1 MTNKDQF
8 YKLEEIEEEGNQ
20 SKSSDESSE
29 SDNLFSSMRQV
40 KTVRA
45 QKKKTLYAEKL
56 IQTYNSYLQFLGG
69 QQLSDKEQ
77 DDLKMFLGN
86 LTQTRL
92 NQLTDKYQYLTE
104 YDYHMGD
111 VVIAFPNPDSPKSE
125 DLGTMTQLEA
135 IQLCLNCFAAN
146 KYATE
151 FEVMDNLILIK
162 AIEQNL
168 YHLQSDD
175 EFLLKQYEEEDRM
188 REEQEQILSE
198 DSRNKKNIIDSSKQL
213 DTEER
218 NNEGRKSAKRE
229 RFQNLKR
236 WGGSQKLFSDEVEKL
251 ELKLI
256 QIYNLDRKT
265 RQTAIKEAFNLDNYK
280 LDRFIRIKLSGGKF
294 LEYNEKEK
302 YWIRTQNQTKDF
314 STLIRQ
320 AVILQLSKLGFL
332 MRQFISKDGSTIFLV
347 LYQADQNLKNLA
359 NKYEITKQLNFQFQD
374 IFSYEPVDDNLRP
387 LRLNNRLWKS
397 NNDYKGELSKMFI
410 YLKPKIVEL
419 LDKINYKQIS
429 REINQSMINQQ
440 IFSQGDEEVID
451 DYAPQDD
458 VWKAYYAYL
467 IYLEEKVTH
476 LRNQCII
483 QNEFA
488 QFFNKNTKSKKPYEI
503 YMEKNPDKLKF
514 QDQIN
519 SQDIHIL
526 EQLQKESEIEDQIDL
541 NGRNIELMD
550 VFYGIFQI
558 IQEHRKQQKYYD
570 QIKGI
575 CNINAN
581 KFISS
586 KDVKVLKK
594 EQLAKAYLDLFQ
606 EALQITNLGSIK
618 PLKTIWDLA
627 DIAPFEPFITYKLT
641 ADKLAKSQQCK
652 INALWKQ
659 YCITETG
666 KISLFSNMERMKIN
680 NLALDEKINFTI
692 LISDKF
698 VLAKYCL
705 HDNYEI
711 QGKSKRSFFV
721 PLFKSDYNIEI
732 LKNKSLYLYFYKEM
746 TERNYL
752 GIIGQNKYQNQEYQF
767 AERKL
772 ENLAFQWRFQWNHP
786 WFVPTK
792 QIREYYGEKLAIYFH
807 FVGYN
812 ASMLFPIG
820 ILGLTISIIQFI
832 VSDTKT
838 PLYVY
843 LYIIFGFI
851 QIQWSNLIH
860 DMWQTKEKVFAMQFG
875 QFNQSGEDTTQQR
888 SQFYGYYS
896 RSIETDNLNILFFT
910 DFQKLMKKIVSFA
923 LLFIMVIFYVGIIVS
938 IFIISDALQDVE
950 AFTEPGY
957 STALFEVTVPALIN
971 LILVLLLDRVFDK
984 LAIVL
989 TDYENHKTIKM
1000 YEANFIYKKFFL
1012 CFFALCVPILEIQ
1025 FLHTKF
1031 GLHCVH
1037 GDCLKHSCYHFATM
1051 FILQFLINVYL
1062 KTRLFVLKFI
1072 KDLYLSIKN
1081 PKRKETKYTHLN
1093 LNVNSHQSKSNNTNT
1108 NKVSGSHKVSLKPSI
1123 DPLKSNQQQKKSI
1136 SHASHPSNQFKSN
1149 ERSSNSGSI
1158 SQPPDQK
1165 LQFFQDNQINI
1176 QIQDQ
1181 VVGDQDSVQEKKQED
1196 PFHLI
1201 NDYIEEQFF
1210 DKESYVI
1217 SPERYGTV
1225 DDFMEIAIQHSMLVL
1240 FGTTFPLSYMIAF
1253 LRSLL
1258 ELQCDKLKL
1267 LNEMQ
1272 RPIPIS
1278 ESTIG
1283 VWNRVLDGLAY
1294 LSLVVNSGQITS
1306 KRDDISSPD
1315 GLIQMSG
1322 FFLICLLA
1330 NFFLRFVEMTLF
1342 SELPFQIQDLLQRQ
1356 AYLIKNTVEKFRGSA
1371 ERSSNKAINP
1381 RSLKRY
1387 PILKIYGTKVK
1398 DVRIKEMVELSSDSD
1413 VEDYVK
1419 RMEEIKGIK
1428 HEKKKVKP
1436 KIEKNAKSKNQQE
1449 NEDVEEN
1456 EEQEQEDNQNLK
1468 LLQDA
1473 SNKESSIEELQQ
1485 YFNARVSNW
1494 AMKFKMKDTQDK
1506 EQQLLQKLFF
1516 QKTLGYLKMKD
1527 QLNPHQK
1534 QWTLDR
1540 YTYRK
1545 FFLPRSLVLIRNL
1558 DWRRYL
1564 IFQEGDKRLKKSLK
1578 QQQNKKYELQLDFL
1592 NKHQD
1597 IQQNVVEKMEILKK
1611 KKEFVKKHVWIDGRS
1626 TVFLRS
1632 GGVWFGQFRKSTNKV
1647 SGVKVA
1653 ESYFRILEK
1662 FKKVCENENK
1672 AMEQN
1677 IQDQQQEQIE
1687 DSNKNKKDTKFKPI
1701 DEQFFNLTCNLSQ
1714 TQLKK
1719 FSSTSLI
1726 SLLDSLQIR
1735 HKEHYIYMLSSKGVS
1750 QVEYQ
1755 LDNYITNELRK
1766 QNRIMNFSYI
1776 PFRIQAPFLKFNQM
1790 QIWELF
1796 VEEQMRQTQPKFN
1809 LLYRIDKKK
1818 DQFASNI
1825 NTNVFGLQPQN
1836 KRWLMSYV
1844 DVPKREDIMLYYTT
1858 EISYNRNIFKD
1869 FINRV
1874 YRFYDIVEGP
1884 DYASLNLPIG
1894 IAKLS
1899 YLKIQKQ
1906 PQYLNIRDPLV
1917 KGYLSRAYS
1926 SPKTHKFCNG
1936 KTLKDVIKE
1945 RKTKYTDIEISN
1957 FITSTIKLLDFLE
1970 TNMGMFHGCLNLDS
1984 FILVEKL
1991 DKAKHLQYVV
2001 FDFGMFFWYDLNT
2014 ERTYFMRSIQQNDEL
2029 WYMSPELLTNYLQP
2043 SNQIPLNPQKC
2054 DIYSLGMI
2062 SLHMVTLGQMKL
2074 DVEKSLQEYDGDVGF
2089 TVRRWMMNN
2098 KNQLIHDYPKSS
2110 QLIMQLL
2117 HPDYKLRLYPS
2128 VMAAKLQGRAI
2139 FNDNGMCNFNFD
2151 EELEVLKQ
2159 KRFCP
2164 TFYDNILDELNEEQ
2178 SKNQVF
2184 ISIKSYLKQ
2193 TIFSFEQ
2200 YLILGQ
2206 LEKFDEMSQDFEEI
2220 IIHKYFLTSVEQ
2232 STEEI
2237 SDFLSHFQLYFK
2249 SNIVNIISNS
2259 LDEFKYFIFYFQ
2271 YKIIF
2276 FIYMNRLEISIKQ
2289 CTQLLNLLNEFEE
2302 IINEVILLS
2311 QSENLVIQEK
2321 FKNDEKLIFNLLQ
2334 LQKDDYSSSKF
2345 MKSFSHH
2352 IKVYIFQM
2360 QMLISQICNLNSM
2373 YSIGIEQTSKLIT
2386 DQWNEIKYDLKYLEK
2401 DNNYFLL
2408 TNSIYI
2414 KLLNRLQ
2421 IQFIQLQLLF
2431 DSFDKNALN
2440 QGNEL
2445 LIDIQLMQQF
2455 IQNEKITEKQSVIKS
2470 IVKCS
2475 KHKQLN
2481 EDLMKQSLA
2490 YLNFYENQVKFILLL
2505 LYNRNKEFQ
2514 QTELIASQ
2522 LVKQFIQSNCILE
2535 QLNFIPI
2542 IGWIGEHYSETDQQE
2557 NMQNLYKFIITLMEE
2572 QFMIYESFQIEST
2585 IYFNYL
2591 KVIITQT
2598 IFYCSQL
2605 LYYNVLSMS
2614 NGIYQGFM
2622 QLIQSHNLYG
2632 DNNLLSHIIQIKLV
2646 HVLIE
2651 NQQHQY
2657 PYYFRQNED
2666 QLDYNY
2672 DVPNSILNQSLI
2684 TCLLKLYKFVVKH
2697 LQVNEEQ
2704 ENNEI
2709 TWFYDDKI
2717 SQLKLELLYGYTFIL
2732 SKQNVE
2738 SENNHPFIDLQIAIK
2753 KYIIIIDEQ
2762 LQNSN
2767 VFVVIENKVLYTRIL
2782 QLTYDYQQAF
2792 DHIKIVDLLQQ
2803 IPIKEDDISDQQ
2815 KASLQQIFFS
2825 ILDIHVNNNFYY
2837 NNQQTYK
2844 QMMQLEEMQFI
2855 KNHKTFQ
2862 IRFLLIKLMDFFL
2875 KCQQLELNNEL
2886 IKFLFTLYQNKAKML
2901 KKEKYTLKLALE
2913 INRLRTY
2920 VLSEE
2925 LRQLVEKQDKKDNT
2939 KIQDLFEKIQLASR
2953 TMMEIKEKKQKKKK
2967 GKVQKSNTTSDIN
2980 RYLLAQQ
2987 LEQQDMDRIQSGFV
3001 HIDDKDQG
3009 FDNQIALCQLGVKLI
3024 VYQLHVGQFRDADSM
3039 AYNIKRKLFDL
3050 IYYEICRMAL
3060 DWQSERIF
3068 LKSNAT
3074 EISVNQLFKALN
3086 IHDLNFENYEHNL
3099 LHNIGPIKQ
3108 VALNVRNFLVLKQ
3121 VLFMR
3126 LLYSYVEGLQA
3137 LCIIM
3142 KGDFKLSKQNLNFVQ
3157 TFGESNIDEISAL
3170 ITDVLMLFEITTAD
3184 YNSASN
3190 KAIKLLKLLSKRIK
3204 QTNIQLQTHW
3214 IYSQFDDTRIQK
3226 QRIYH
3231 PIQIEQII
3239 TFEEI
3244 DEMQSFS
3251 EIKFSYEET
3260 LTKTALRPYFEITK
3274 LTTEAY
3280 FAYIESLIQQPKILI
3295 QSVDPIFY
3303 AQKYVQQQYGLQH
3316 IFNGHLQRLIATMY
3330 SEFLI
3335 NKRVKDLEVA
3345 LQQDSDKKIKFL
3357 KQEIT
3362 AKTRVYLE
3370 SRVKNKCTQQMEKK
3384 FQETKQF
3391 LKSKI
3396 KTLRTI
3402 RDGISYDVVCRWS
3415 LQAANESL
3423 AIYQKYCIEFKYES
3437 NPYLGSL
3444 YSTFANIFFVQNKI
3458 VSTQQ
3463 YLEKVKNT
3471 LEYCYTSISNP
3482 DYCRYFYQL
3491 GYLRL
3496 HVFYII
3502 KMYIEALIG
3511 LARLNPSE
3519 KFEVL
3524 LAIITENEKFLYHF
3538 DQYCS
3543 HGFFLFLE
3551 INILKQL
3558 SQERVIRDRLT
3569 QSYRKDEQDLI
3580 RYLQI
3585 EGDKLAFQKTIDA
3598 NSKPYAHVVENVYKD
3613 AVHLIEKQS
3622 HKFNPD
3628 YTGLELFIKAFQICK
3643 LVLTSDNTIYQKILT
3658 LVNKLSN
3665 RKNSLV

>member
-1 MTNKDQF
+1 MTAKDQY

-20 SKSSDESSE
+20 SKSSDDSSE
-29 SDNLFSSMRQV
+29 SDNLFSSQRQV

-56 IQTYNSYLQFLGG
+56 MATYNSYLHFLGG

-92 NQLTDKYQYLTE
+92 NQLSDKYQYLTE

-135 IQLCLNCFAAN
+135 IQLCLNCFASN

-188 REEQEQILSE
+188 REEQEQILSDE
-198 DSRNKKNIIDSSKQL
+198 SSHRKNVQEQSNRL
-213 DTEER
+213 DTEEK
-218 NNEGRKSAKRE
+218 NEGKKNVKRE

-236 WGGSQKLFSDEVEKL
+236 FGGVQKLFSDEIEKL
-251 ELKLI
+251 ELKLLK
-256 QIYNLDRKT
+256 IYNLDRKT

-294 LEYNEKEK
+294 LEYNEKDK
-302 YWIRTQNQTKDF
+302 CWVRTENQTKDL
-314 STLIRQ
+314 STLIRL
-320 AVILQLSKLGFL
+320 AVILQMSKLGFL

-347 LYQADQNLKNLA
+347 LYQADSNLKNLA

-397 NNDYKGELSKMFI
+397 NNDYKGELTKMFI

-419 LDKINYKQIS
+419 LEKINFKQVS

-451 DYAPQDD
+451 DYAPSDE

-467 IYLEEKVTH
+467 MYLEEKITH
-476 LRNQCII
+476 LRSQSVI
-483 QNEFA
+483 QDEFA

-503 YMEKNPDKLKF
+503 YMEKNPDKLQF

-519 SQDIHIL
+519 SQDIQIL
-526 EQLQKESEIEDQIDL
+526 EQIQKESEIEQQIDL
-541 NGRNIELMD
+541 NGRNIQLIE
-550 VFYGIFQI
+550 VFHGIFQI

-575 CNINAN
+575 CNINSN

-594 EQLAKAYLDLFQ
+594 EQLAKSYLDLFQ
-606 EALQITNLGSIK
+606 DALYITNLGSIK
-618 PLKTIWDLA
+618 QLKTIWDLA
-627 DIAPFEPFITYKLT
+627 EIAPFEPFITYKIT
-641 ADKLAKSQQCK
+641 SDKLAKSQQCK
-652 INALWKQ
+652 LNAIWKQ
-659 YCITETG
+659 YCVTETG
-666 KISLFSNMERMKIN
+666 KISLFSNMERIKIN

-698 VLAKYCL
+698 VSAKYCL

-711 QGKSKRSFFV
+711 QGKSKRKFFV
-721 PLFKSDYNIEI
+721 PIFKSDYNIEI
-732 LKNKSLYLYFYKEM
+732 LKNKSLFLYFYKEM
-746 TERNYL
+746 AERNYL
-752 GIIGQNKYQNQEYQF
+752 GVIGQNKYQNQEYQF

-772 ENLAFQWRFQWNHP
+772 ENLSFQWRFQWNHP

-832 VSDTKT
+832 FSDTKSS
-838 PLYVY
+838 LYVY

-896 RSIETDNLNILFFT
+896 RSIETDNLNVLFFS
-910 DFQKLMKKIVSFA
+910 DLQRVMKKIVSFA
-923 LLFIMVIFYVGIIVS
+923 FLFLMVILYVGIIVS
-938 IFIISDALQDVE
+938 IFIISDALQDVDT
-950 AFTEPGY
+950 FTEPGY

-971 LILVLLLDRVFDK
+971 LILVLLLDTVFDR
-984 LAIVL
+984 LAIAL

-1031 GLHCVH
+1031 GLHCAH
-1037 GDCLKHSCYHFATM
+1037 SDCLKHSCYHFATM
-1051 FILQFLINVYL
+1051 FILQFLINVFL
-1062 KTRLFVLKFI
+1062 KTRIFVFNFL
-1072 KDLYLSIKN
+1072 KDLYLKIKN
-1081 PKRKETKYTHLN
+1081 PKRSDTKYTHLN
-1093 LNVNSHQSKSNNTNT
+1093 LNVNSHQSKSQNTHT
-1108 NKVSGSHKVSLKPSI
+1108 NKASGSNKISLKPSI
-1123 DPLKSNQQQKKSI
+1123 DPLKSNQMKKQF
-1136 SHASHPSNQFKSN
+1136 SHSSNPSNQFKSS
-1149 ERSSNSGSI
+1149 EKSPQVESI
-1158 SQPPDQK
+1158 SQPPEKK
-1165 LQFFQDNQINI
+1165 LQFFQDNQINL

-1181 VVGDQDSVQEKKQED
+1181 ILDDQDSEQAKKQED

-1201 NDYIEEQFF
+1201 NDFIEEFF
-1210 DKESYVI
+1210 RQRI
-1217 SPERYGTV
+1217 LL

-1240 FGTTFPLSYMIAF
+1240 FGTTFPLSYLIAF

-1294 LSLVVNSGQITS
+1294 LSLVVNSGQITA
-1306 KRDDISSPD
+1306 KRDDITSAD
-1315 GLIQMSG
+1315 ALIQMSG

-1387 PILKIYGTKVK
+1387 PILKVYGTKVK
-1398 DVRIKEMVELSSDSD
+1398 DVKIKEIVELSSDSD

-1419 RMEEIKGIK
+1419 RMEEVKGVK

-1436 KIEKNAKSKNQQE
+1436 KVEKKAKSKNQQE

-1456 EEQEQEDNQNLK
+1456 EEQEENQNLK

-1473 SNKESSIEELQQ
+1473 SNKESSIEELQY
-1485 YFNARVSNW
+1485 YFNARISNW

-1506 EQQLLQKLFF
+1506 EQQLLQKIFF
-1516 QKTLGYLKMKD
+1516 QKTLSYLKMKD

-1578 QQQNKKYELQLDFL
+1578 QQQNKKYEKQLDFL

-1632 GGVWFGQFRKSTNKV
+1632 GGVWFGQFRKSTSKV

-1653 ESYFRILEK
+1653 ESYYRILEK
-1662 FKKVCENENK
+1662 YKKVCENENK
-1672 AMEQN
+1672 AMEEN
-1677 IQDQQQEQIE
+1677 IQDQQKEHAE
-1687 DSNKNKKDTKFKPI
+1687 DSNKTKKDTKFKPI

-1726 SLLDSLQIR
+1726 SLLDSMQIR

-1776 PFRIQAPFLKFNQM
+1776 PFRVQAPFLKLNQM

-1796 VEEQMRQTQPKFN
+1796 VEEQIRQTQPKIN

-1818 DQFASNI
+1818 DQFSSNI
-1825 NTNVFGLQPQN
+1825 HTNIFGLQPQI

-1844 DVPKREDIMLYYTT
+1844 DVPQRDDIMLYYTT
-1858 EISYNRNIFKD
+1858 DIAYNRNIFKD

-1884 DYASLNLPIG
+1884 DYSSLNLPIG

-1899 YLKIQKQ
+1899 YMKIQKQ
-1906 PQYLNIRDPLV
+1906 PQFFNVRDPLV
-1917 KGYLSRAYS
+1917 KGYLCRAYNP
-1926 SPKTHKFCNG
+1926 PKNFKFCNG

-1945 RKTKYTDIEISN
+1945 RKTKYTDNEISN

-1970 TNMGMFHGCLNLDS
+1970 TNMGMFHGQLNLDS
-1984 FILVEKL
+1984 FILIERT
-1991 DKAKHLQYVV
+1991 DKSKSLQYVV
-2001 FDFGMFFWYDLNT
+2001 LDFGMFFWYDLNT
-2014 ERTYFMRSIQQNDEL
+2014 ERTYFIRSIQQNDEL
-2029 WYMSPELLTNYLQP
+2029 WYMSPELLTNYLKP
-2043 SNQIPLNPQKC
+2043 NNQLPINPQKC
-2054 DIYSLGMI
+2054 DIYSLGMV
-2062 SLHMVTLGQMKL
+2062 SLQMVTLGQMKL
-2074 DVEKSLQEYDGDVGF
+2074 DAEKSLQEYDGDVGF
-2089 TVRRWMMNN
+2089 TVRKWMMNN
-2098 KNQLIHDYPKSS
+2098 KNQLIHDYPNSS

-2128 VMAAKLQGRAI
+2128 VMAAKFQGRSL
-2139 FNDNGMCNFNFD
+2139 FHENGLSNQNFD
-2151 EELEVLKQ
+2151 EELELLKQ

-2164 TFYDNILDELNEEQ
+2164 TFYENILDELNGGQ
-2178 SKNQVF
+2178 STTQVF
-2184 ISIKSYLKQ
+2184 ICIKSFLKQ
-2193 TIFSFEQ
+2193 AIFSFEQ

-2220 IIHKYFLTSVEQ
+2220 LIQKYFLTSIEQ
-2232 STEEI
+2232 SQEEM
-2237 SDFLSHFQLYFK
+2237 SDFYSHFQVYFK
-2249 SNIVNIISNS
+2249 SNIVKLIQNN

-2271 YKIIF
+2271 YKIMF
-2276 FIYMNRLEISIKQ
+2276 FVYMNRLDFGMKQ
-2289 CTQLLNLLNEFEE
+2289 CTLLTNLLNDFEE
-2302 IINEVILLS
+2302 IINEVVQLS
-2311 QSENLVIQEK
+2311 QSEKNPVIQEK
-2321 FKNDEKLIFNLLQ
+2321 FKNDQNHILNLLQ
-2334 LQKDDYSSSKF
+2334 LQKEDYKSSKF

-2352 IKVYIFQM
+2352 IRVYIFQM
-2360 QMLISQICNLNSM
+2360 QILSSLICNLHSV
-2373 YSIGIEQTSKLIT
+2373 YQIDIESTTKLVA

-2401 DNNYFLL
+2401 DGNYFLL

-2414 KLLNRLQ
+2414 KLLNRLY
-2421 IQFIQLQLLF
+2421 IQFIQLQLQF
-2431 DSFDKNALN
+2431 DSFDNNALN
-2440 QGNEL
+2440 TANEL

-2455 IQNEKITEKQSVIKS
+2455 ISNEKITEKQSVIKS

-2481 EDLMKQSLA
+2481 EDLMKSSLA
-2490 YLNFYENQVKFILLL
+2490 YLNYYENQVKFILLL
-2505 LYNRNKEFQ
+2505 IYNRNKEFS
-2514 QTELIASQ
+2514 QTEIIAYQ
-2522 LVKQFIQSNCILE
+2522 LVRQIMQSNCALE
-2535 QLNFIPI
+2535 QLNFIPM

-2557 NMQNLYKFIITLMEE
+2557 NMQNVYRFIIQLMEE
-2572 QFMIYESFQIEST
+2572 QFMIYESFQKEST
-2585 IYFNYL
+2585 IYFNHL
-2591 KVIITQT
+2591 KVAITQT

-2605 LYYNVLSMS
+2605 LYYNVLAMS

-2632 DNNLLSHIIQIKLV
+2632 NDNLLSHIIQIKLV

-2672 DVPNSILNQSLI
+2672 DVPNSVFSQSLI
-2684 TCLLKLYKFVVKH
+2684 SCLLKLYKFTEKY
-2697 LQVNEEQ
+2697 LIDNEEQ
-2704 ENNEI
+2704 ETIEI
-2709 TWFYDDKI
+2709 TWFQDEKI

-2738 SENNHPFIDLQIAIK
+2738 SENHHHFTDLQMAIK
-2753 KYIIIIDEQ
+2753 KYILIIQEK
-2762 LQNSN
+2762 LQNQN
-2767 VFVVIENKVLYTRIL
+2767 IFVIIENKVLYTRVL
-2782 QLTYDYQQAF
+2782 QLTYDYQEAF
-2792 DHIKIVDLLQQ
+2792 DHIKIVELLQQ
-2803 IPIKEDDISDQQ
+2803 IQLKEEEISDQQ
-2815 KASLQQIFFS
+2815 TASLQQIFFS
-2825 ILDIHVNNNFYY
+2825 ILDVHVNNHFFS
-2837 NNQQTYK
+2837 NNQQSYK
-2844 QMMQLEEMQFI
+2844 QMMLLDEMQFI
-2855 KNHKTFQ
+2855 KNHKVFY
-2862 IRFLLIKLMDFFL
+2862 IRFLLIKLMDFYL

-2901 KKEKYTLKLALE
+2901 KKEKYTLKLAME
-2913 INRLRTY
+2913 ISRLRTY

-2925 LRQLVEKQDKKDNT
+2925 LRQLVEKQDKKDNI
-2939 KIQDLFEKIQLASR
+2939 KIQDLFEKIQTAYNVLVES
-2953 TMMEIKEKKQKKKK
+2953 KEKKQKKKK
-2967 GKVQKSNTTSDIN
+2967 GKQPRLNTNSDIN

-2987 LEQQDMDRIQSGFV
+2987 LEQQDMDKIQTGFI

-3060 DWQSERIF
+3060 NWQSEKIF

-3086 IHDLNFENYEHNL
+3086 IHNLNFENYEHNL
-3099 LHNIGPIKQ
+3099 LHNIEPIKQ
-3108 VALNVRNFLVLKQ
+3108 IALNVRNFLVLKQ

-3184 YNSASN
+3184 YTSASS
-3190 KAIKLLKLLSKRIK
+3190 KAIKLLKLLQKRIK

-3214 IYSQFDDTRIQK
+3214 IYSEFDDTRVQK

-3231 PIQIEQII
+3231 PIQVEQII
-3239 TFEEI
+3239 SFEES
-3244 DEMQSFS
+3244 DELQQFA
-3251 EIKFSYEET
+3251 ETKFSYEET
-3260 LTKTALRPYFEITK
+3260 LTKTALRPYFEIAK

-3396 KTLRTI
+3396 KTLKTI

-3496 HVFYII
+3496 HVFSII

-3558 SQERVIRDRLT
+3558 AQERVIRDRLT

-3598 NSKPYAHVVENVYKD
+3598 NSKPYVHVVENVYKD
-3613 AVHLIEKQS
+3613 AVHLIEKQT

-3628 YTGLELFIKAFQICK
+3628 YTGLDLFIKAFQICK
-3643 LVLTSDNTIYQKILT
+3643 LLLTSDNTIYQKILT

-3665 RKNSLV
+3665 RKNSLI